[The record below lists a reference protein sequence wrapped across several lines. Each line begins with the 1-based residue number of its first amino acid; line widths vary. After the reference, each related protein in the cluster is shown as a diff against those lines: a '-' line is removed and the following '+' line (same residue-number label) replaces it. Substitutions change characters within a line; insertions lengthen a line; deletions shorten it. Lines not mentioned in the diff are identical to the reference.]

1 MTANQIVMAVLV
13 AQQSRRDGLIVN
25 RPAAAVPAMTTAAQR
40 HVRPV
45 ARVSTE
51 YYLRA
56 FDSMTQLQQ
65 DIPDAAIFMALVHGQ
80 LIAPQRKAVGVRELS
95 RKIGMPYETVR
106 RHAQVLVR
114 SGKCVSSRGGLAVPL
129 SVLKSRAI
137 TTFMRSIYVNAVRLL
152 VDLTR
157 IGVVAFP
164 SASRPPSSGRLT
176 KEQTV
181 IAVAGLGLLLVGMRL
196 MRDYWA
202 GDLMKGLVYTAIWTA
217 NVKHVANTALATSST
232 VLADSQRQP
241 VSVGAVSRSLRLP
254 YETVRRHADA
264 LVREGIC
271 VRAERQGLLVLATT
285 HERTEAGA
293 VTGYHL
299 VIEFIGELRRA
310 GVTV

>member
-1 MTANQIVMAVLV
+1 
-13 AQQSRRDGLIVN
+13 VN
-25 RPAAAVPAMTTAAQR
+25 RPATADPVMTAAAQR

-56 FDSMTQLQQ
+56 FDSLTRLQQ
-65 DIPDAAIFMALVHGQ
+65 DIADGGIFLALVHGQ
-80 LIAPQRKAVGVRELS
+80 LIAPHRKAIGVRELS

-114 SGKCVSSRGGLAVPL
+114 SGKCTSAGGGLAVPAA
-129 SVLKSRAI
+129 VLKSRAI
-137 TTFMRSIYVNAVRLL
+137 TAFMRALYIDTVRLL

-157 IGVVAFP
+157 VGVIALP
-164 SASRPPSSGRLT
+164 SAARQPPSAGRLT

-181 IAVAGLGLLLVGMRL
+181 IAVGGLGLLLTGMRL
-196 MRDYWA
+196 MRDFWA

-217 NVKHVANTALATSST
+217 NVKHVANTSLATSAT
-232 VLADSQRQP
+232 VLADTERHP

-264 LVREGIC
+264 LLQEGIC
-271 VRAERQGLLVLATT
+271 VRAGRQGLLVLATT
-285 HERTEAGA
+285 HVQTEPGAIAG
-293 VTGYHL
+293 YNL
-299 VIEFIGELRRA
+299 VLEFLGELRRA

>member
-1 MTANQIVMAVLV
+1 
-13 AQQSRRDGLIVN
+13 
-25 RPAAAVPAMTTAAQR
+25 MTTAAQR

-56 FDSMTQLQQ
+56 FDSMTRLQQ
-65 DIPDAAIFMALVHGQ
+65 DIADASIFMALVHGQ
-80 LIAPQRKAVGVRELS
+80 LIAPHRKAIGVRELS
-95 RKIGMPYETVR
+95 RKIGMPYETLR
-106 RHAQVLVR
+106 RHTQVLVQ
-114 SGKCVSSRGGLAVPL
+114 SGRCVSAGGGLAVPV
-129 SVLKSRAI
+129 SVLKSRVI
-137 TTFMRSIYVNAVRLL
+137 TTFMRGIYVNTVRLL

-157 IGVVAFP
+157 VGVAAFP
-164 SASRPPSSGRLT
+164 SASWRSPLSGRLT
-176 KEQTV
+176 KEQTA
-181 IAVAGLGLLLVGMRL
+181 IAVAGLGLLLTGMRL

-217 NVKHVANTALATSST
+217 NVKHVANTSLATSAT

-264 LVREGIC
+264 LLREGIC
-271 VRAERQGLLVLATT
+271 VRAGRQGLVVLATT
-285 HERTEAGA
+285 HVQTEPGA
-293 VTGYHL
+293 VAGYRL
-299 VIEFIGELRRA
+299 VLEFLGELRRA

>member
-1 MTANQIVMAVLV
+1 M
-13 AQQSRRDGLIVN
+13 
-25 RPAAAVPAMTTAAQR
+25 TAAQR

-65 DIPDAAIFMALVHGQ
+65 DIADAAIFMALVHGQ
-80 LIAPQRKAVGVRELS
+80 LIAPHRKAIGVRELS
-95 RKIGMPYETVR
+95 RKIGMPYETLR
-106 RHAQVLVR
+106 RHTQVLVR
-114 SGKCVSSRGGLAVPL
+114 SGRCVSTGRGLAVPV
-129 SVLKSRAI
+129 SVLKSRVI
-137 TTFMRSIYVNAVRLL
+137 TTFIRSLYVNTVRLL

-157 IGVVAFP
+157 VGVAAFP
-164 SASRPPSSGRLT
+164 SASWRPPLSGRLT
-176 KEQTV
+176 KEQTA
-181 IAVAGLGLLLVGMRL
+181 IAVAGLGLLLTGMRL

-217 NVKHVANTALATSST
+217 NVKHVANTSLATSAT

-264 LVREGIC
+264 LLREGIC
-271 VRAERQGLLVLATT
+271 VRAGRQGLVVLATT
-285 HERTEAGA
+285 HVQTEPGAIAG
-293 VTGYHL
+293 YRL
-299 VIEFIGELRRA
+299 VLEFLGELRRA

>member
-1 MTANQIVMAVLV
+1 MNLPVTADPV
-13 AQQSRRDGLIVN
+13 A
-25 RPAAAVPAMTTAAQR
+25 AAAQR

-56 FDSMTQLQQ
+56 FDSLTRLPHDMV
-65 DIPDAAIFMALVHGQ
+65 DGAIFMAIVHGQ
-80 LIAPQRKAVGVRELS
+80 LTAPHRKAIGVRELS
-95 RKIGMPYETVR
+95 RRIGMPYETVR

-114 SGKCVSSRGGLAVPL
+114 SGQCVSAAGGLAVPA
-129 SVLKSRAI
+129 SMLKSRVI
-137 TTFMRSIYVNAVRLL
+137 TTFMRAIYVNAMRLL

-157 IGVVAFP
+157 IGVAAFP
-164 SASRPPSSGRLT
+164 SASRRPPSSGRLT

-181 IAVAGLGLLLVGMRL
+181 IAIAGLGLLLAGMRL
-196 MRDYWA
+196 MRDFWA
-202 GDLMKGLVYTAIWTA
+202 GDLIKGLVYTAIWTA

-254 YETVRRHADA
+254 YETIRRHADA

-271 VRAERQGLLVLATT
+271 VRAGRQGLVVLAST
-285 HERTEAGA
+285 HEQTEAGA
-293 VTGYHL
+293 VAGYRL
-299 VIEFIGELRRA
+299 VIEFLGELRRA

>member
-1 MTANQIVMAVLV
+1 
-13 AQQSRRDGLIVN
+13 VN
-25 RPAAAVPAMTTAAQR
+25 RPAIAEPVTGTGQR

-51 YYLRA
+51 FYLRA
-56 FDSMTQLQQ
+56 FDSLTQLQQ
-65 DIPDAAIFMALVHGQ
+65 DIADGGIFIALVHGQ
-80 LIAPQRKAVGVRELS
+80 LIAPHRKAIGVRELS
-95 RKIGMPYETVR
+95 RRIGMPYETVR

-114 SGKCVSSRGGLAVPL
+114 SGKCASSGGGLSVPA

-137 TTFMRSIYVNAVRLL
+137 TTLMRSTYVNAVRLL

-157 IGVVAFP
+157 IGVIAFP
-164 SASRPPSSGRLT
+164 SASRQPPSSGRLT
-176 KEQTV
+176 KEQ
-181 IAVAGLGLLLVGMRL
+181 IAISIAGLGLLLKGMRL
-196 MRDYWA
+196 MRDFWR

-217 NVKHVANTALATSST
+217 NVKHVANTSLAASAT
-232 VLADSQRQP
+232 VLADSERQP

-271 VRAERQGLLVLATT
+271 VRSGRQGLVVLATT
-285 HERTEAGA
+285 HHRTEAGA
-293 VTGYHL
+293 IAGYHL
-299 VIEFIGELRRA
+299 VLEFVGELRRS

>member
-1 MTANQIVMAVLV
+1 
-13 AQQSRRDGLIVN
+13 
-25 RPAAAVPAMTTAAQR
+25 MTTAAQR

-56 FDSMTQLQQ
+56 FDSLTRLQQ
-65 DIPDAAIFMALVHGQ
+65 DIADAAIFMALVHGQ
-80 LIAPQRKAVGVRELS
+80 LIAPQRKAIGVRELS

-114 SGKCVSSRGGLAVPL
+114 SGKCIGAGGGLVVPV
-129 SVLKSRAI
+129 SVLKSRVI
-137 TTFMRSIYVNAVRLL
+137 TTFMRSIYVDAVRLL

-157 IGVVAFP
+157 VGVVAFP

-181 IAVAGLGLLLVGMRL
+181 IAVAGLGLLLVGMRA
-196 MRDYWA
+196 MRDFWA

-217 NVKHVANTALATSST
+217 NVKHVANTSLATSAT
-232 VLADSQRQP
+232 VLADTERHP

-264 LVREGIC
+264 LLQEGIC
-271 VRAERQGLLVLATT
+271 VRAGRQGLLVLATT
-285 HERTEAGA
+285 HVQTEPGAIAG
-293 VTGYHL
+293 YNL
-299 VIEFIGELRRA
+299 VLEFLGELRRA

>member
-1 MTANQIVMAVLV
+1 M
-13 AQQSRRDGLIVN
+13 N
-25 RPAAAVPAMTTAAQR
+25 RPATADPVTTAAQR

-56 FDSMTQLQQ
+56 FDSLTRLQQ
-65 DIPDAAIFMALVHGQ
+65 DMADGAIFLVLVHGQ
-80 LIAPQRKAVGVRELS
+80 LIAPHRKAIGVRELS
-95 RKIGMPYETVR
+95 RKVGMPYETVR

-114 SGKCVSSRGGLAVPL
+114 SGKCVSAGGGLAVPA
-129 SVLKSRAI
+129 SMLKSRLI
-137 TTFMRSIYVNAVRLL
+137 TTFMRSIYVDTVRLL

-157 IGVVAFP
+157 IGVIAFP
-164 SASRPPSSGRLT
+164 SASRRPPSSGRLT
-176 KEQTV
+176 KEQTA
-181 IAVAGLGLLLVGMRL
+181 IAVAGLGLLLAAMRL
-196 MRDYWA
+196 MRDFWA

-217 NVKHVANTALATSST
+217 NVKHVAKTSLATSST

-241 VSVGAVSRSLRLP
+241 VSVGVVSRSLRLP

-271 VRAERQGLLVLATT
+271 VRAGRQGLVVLATT
-285 HERTEAGA
+285 HVQTEPGA
-293 VTGYHL
+293 VAGYRL
-299 VIEFIGELRRA
+299 VIEFLGELRRA